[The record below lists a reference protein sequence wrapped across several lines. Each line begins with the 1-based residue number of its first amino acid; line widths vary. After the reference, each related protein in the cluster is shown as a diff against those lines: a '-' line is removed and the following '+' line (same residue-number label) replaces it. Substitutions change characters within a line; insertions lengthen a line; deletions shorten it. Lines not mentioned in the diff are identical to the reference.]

1 MEVAMS
7 EKFAIVLAAGQGTR
21 MKSKLYKVLHSVC
34 GKPMVQHVVDNLV
47 ELQADKIVVIVG
59 HGADKVKQQLGDQ
72 IEYAM
77 QEQQLGT
84 AHAVMQADSILG
96 GKQGTTLVVS
106 GDEPLISS
114 DTLAALVETHELSGA
129 ATTILTRVMDD
140 PTGYGRVIRTEDGQ
154 VSRIVEQKDATEDER
169 KVREINTGT
178 YCFDNEKLFSAL
190 KLVGNENVQGEYYL
204 PDVVEILGKQGERI
218 EASITD
224 EITVGVNDRVAL
236 AKAEALMR
244 ERILSHHMRQG
255 VTIIDPSSTYIETE
269 VEIGRDTVLYPG
281 TIIGSG
287 TIIGEDCVIGPH
299 SQLMNCRVGNGVEIK
314 QSVLMD
320 SQIDDEATVGPFAYV
335 RPNSHIGEAVKIGD
349 FVEIKNTS
357 LGKGSKVSHLTYLG
371 DAEVGSGVNVGCGTV
386 TVNYDGVNKHK
397 TVIKDG
403 SFIGCNTNLVAP
415 VTVGED
421 AYIAAGST
429 ITRDVPDEALAI
441 ARERQTNKE
450 NYAKKITKKK

>member
-1 MEVAMS
+1 MS

-21 MKSKLYKVLHSVC
+21 MKSKLYKVLHPVC

-47 ELQADKIVVIVG
+47 ELQADEIVVIVG

-96 GKQGTTLVVS
+96 EKRGTTLVVS

-114 DTLAALVETHELSGA
+114 DTLAALIRTHEQSHA
-129 ATTILTRVMDD
+129 AATILTRVMED
-140 PTGYGRVIRTEDGQ
+140 PTGYGRVIRADNGE
-154 VSRIVEQKDATEDER
+154 VARIVEQKDATEDER

-178 YCFDNEKLFSAL
+178 YCFDNEKLFAAL
-190 KLVGNENVQGEYYL
+190 KLVGNDNAQGEYYL
-204 PDVVEILGKQGERI
+204 PDVVEILGRQGERI
-218 EASITD
+218 EGFITE

-244 ERILSHHMRQG
+244 ERILTRHMRQG

-287 TIIGEDCVIGPH
+287 TVIGEDCVIGPH
-299 SQLMNCRVGNGVEIK
+299 TQLMNCRVGNGVEIK
-314 QSVLMD
+314 QSVLMN
-320 SQIDDEATVGPFAYV
+320 SQIDDEATVGPFAYI
-335 RPNSHIGEAVKIGD
+335 RPNSHIGESVKIGD

-397 TVIKDG
+397 TIIKDN
-403 SFIGCNTNLVAP
+403 SFIGCNANLVAP
-415 VTVGED
+415 VTVGEG

-450 NYAKKITKKK
+450 DYAKKLTKKK